1 MSRLLDLRAK
11 EPYTRLSRVSPALHT
26 LRQGKGLL
34 TSLCHV
40 FYRHIHGACCAGA
53 DNSSQSFISRC
64 WHAASS
70 VPRLDMICPS
80 ASFGLRDISPRPLR
94 QYPAWNAG
102 LRGSQGG
109 ACNSVLCWHKA
120 YKSAPDCLFCPAAL
134 MQASGHV
141 DMRVRICTSHEW
153 IAV

>member
-1 MSRLLDLRAK
+1 MS
-11 EPYTRLSRVSPALHT
+11 PYTRLSRVSPALHT

-120 YKSAPDCLFCPAAL
+120 YKSAPDCLFYPNNPSSAGKTMAPPLPHAASGACPA
-134 MQASGHV
+134 QHRPDG
-141 DMRVRICTSHEW
+141 
-153 IAV
+153 